1 MPDSTPLG
9 PKAFIDPYGNII
21 TCGPKIFVLHHNKI
35 IYQQSVLADDLI
47 EGIKTDASNRL
58 WLLTR
63 YSGISV
69 FTIHPEDPVNYLQK
83 FLSFNDELK
92 DLSPRSMLLDKKDV
106 IWIGTRFR
114 GVISFMFTGNKLKK
128 IQQFQTG
135 QGLTDNF
142 ITALAC
148 DSSGN
153 IIVGTQ
159 TGLDRLVVSTPN
171 EYRIENITKSNNIFA
186 SIKTIWVNSRN
197 ETYALTN
204 TGTLF
209 QLLPVQ
215 PTGKKYEP
223 QLFIEEIKVNGEP
236 VQPGASSLRLPYNS
250 QNLNFSIAA
259 PTYVDEK
266 LVLIATA

>member
-1 MPDSTPLG
+1 
-9 PKAFIDPYGNII
+9 
-21 TCGPKIFVLHHNKI
+21 
-35 IYQQSVLADDLI
+35 
-47 EGIKTDASNRL
+47 
-58 WLLTR
+58 
-63 YSGISV
+63 
-69 FTIHPEDPVNYLQK
+69 
-83 FLSFNDELK
+83 
-92 DLSPRSMLLDKKDV
+92 ML
-106 IWIGTRFR
+106 
-114 GVISFMFTGNKLKK
+114 TGNKLKK

-142 ITALAC
+142 VTALAC

-171 EYRIENITKSNNIFA
+171 EYRIENITKSNNIFGF
-186 SIKTIWVNSRN
+186 IKTIWVNSRN

-236 VQPGASSLRLPYNS
+236 VQPGASYLRLPYNR
-250 QNLNFSIAA
+250 QNLNFSVAA
-259 PTYVDEK
+259 PTYIDEK
-266 LVLIATA
+266 QVLYSYRLTGSNKGAWNEAAATKIPLG